1 MPGAA
6 TFAEL
11 PDEKLAERSASGD
24 TEAFAELVRRYQDR
38 LYGLALRLVR
48 DRQEA
53 EDVAQEA
60 FLNIY
65 RALGRYR
72 KGDRFAP
79 WAYKITSNLC
89 VDHLRRRRGNVVS
102 LDAPAGPEGDAE
114 EQRPIPDW
122 SASPEKVTVER
133 EGERQIL
140 QAIAELPP
148 NYKLVV
154 VLRHVQDM
162 TYENIAAVT
171 GLPLGTVK
179 NRLFRAREML
189 RKKLAHLRQE
199 STGARSV
206 TP

>member
-1 MPGAA
+1 
-6 TFAEL
+6 
-11 PDEKLAERSASGD
+11 
-24 TEAFAELVRRYQDR
+24 
-38 LYGLALRLVR
+38 
-48 DRQEA
+48 
-53 EDVAQEA
+53 
-60 FLNIY
+60 
-65 RALGRYR
+65 
-72 KGDRFAP
+72 
-79 WAYKITSNLC
+79 
-89 VDHLRRRRGNVVS
+89 
-102 LDAPAGPEGDAE
+102 DAE
-114 EQRPIPDW
+114 EPRPIPDW

-148 NYKLVV
+148 GYKLVV

>member
-1 MPGAA
+1 MPGAQA
-6 TFAEL
+6 LLEL

-24 TEAFAELVRRYQDR
+24 MDAFAELVRRYQDR
-38 LYGLALRLVR
+38 LYGLALRLVS

-79 WAYKITSNLC
+79 WAYKIASNLC

-102 LDAPAGPEGDAE
+102 LDAPADQESEAD
-114 EQRPIPDW
+114 EQRPVPDW
-122 SASPEKVTVER
+122 SSSPEKVTVER

-162 TYENIAAVT
+162 TYEDIAAVT

-189 RKKLAHLRQE
+189 RKKLAHLRQD
-199 STGARSV
+199 SAGARSI
-206 TP
+206 TT